1 MSSRQI
7 VAYTVILLFLALP
20 MIALPFV
27 GRQILE
33 RLEFSCPNAVQGTPI
48 TDPSLM
54 IRLVTTPLIGLVED
68 DTKTLVAA
76 IDLPTREVAAQLCAK
91 SAYVNDAIQI
101 YAASNPNRVDPI
113 RDMVDNDPRLVRFLN
128 QEFPTFFIIKARIT
142 PQMAYQGEALRMD
155 IYECSG
161 NSFRR
166 VAAKTE
172 R

>member
-33 RLEFSCPNAVQGTPI
+33 RLEFSGTTTAQGTPI

-101 YAASNPNRVDPI
+101 YAANNPNRADPV
-113 RDMVDNDPRLVRFLN
+113 RDMMDNDPRLVRYLN

-142 PQMAYQGEALRMD
+142 PQMAYQGETLRMD
-155 IYECSG
+155 IYKCSG

-166 VAAKTE
+166 VATKTE

>member
-1 MSSRQI
+1 M
-7 VAYTVILLFLALP
+7 AYTVILLFLALP

-27 GRQILE
+27 GRQLLE
-33 RLEFSCPNAVQGTPI
+33 RLEFSGPTTTHRSPI

-54 IRLVTTPLIGLVED
+54 IRLITSPLVGLIDD

-76 IDLPTREVAAQLCAK
+76 LDLPTRDVAAQLCAK

-101 YAASNPNRVDPI
+101 YAANNPNRADPV

-142 PQMAYQGEALRMD
+142 PQMAYQGETLHMD